1 MRMRKK
7 DTKQH
12 EKVISKPIKDYLYL
26 NMDFL
31 EAAIA
36 QIEGGYTALKI
47 SDDTREAKDINGSR
61 TNTFETDIDG
71 KLNKIITRLIDI
83 EGAVK
88 ATTQS
93 APTYN
98 IDTQLSKNVI
108 IMKQRE
114 NILDRFIDYLGFKEL
129 NSFVDKVCDND
140 IGNYI
145 ALHAYFDYVNFSRLE
160 MLTSKDMLDF
170 YKNLNDENSLSLDVI
185 NKINAKLPL
194 LKKLFPFDTFLYAN
208 GIIVLIND
216 KYLRDAKEQ
225 AGYKF
230 NSMVKVIGIVNKLA
244 SEPRTD
250 SIPVSMTMDKI
261 QISTLALLRELGF
274 VHENDTSIFLI
285 TPIAI
290 YV

>member
-1 MRMRKK
+1 MIEN

-12 EKVISKPIKDYLYL
+12 EKVITKPIKDYLYL

-36 QIEGGYTALKI
+36 QIDGGYTALQI
-47 SDDTREAKDINGSR
+47 SDDTIEAKDIIGSR
-61 TNTFETDIDG
+61 TNTLETDIEG
-71 KLNKIITRLIDI
+71 KLNKIIARLIDL

-108 IMKQRE
+108 VMKQRE
-114 NILDRFIDYLGFKEL
+114 NILDRFIDYLGFKDL
-129 NSFVDKVCDND
+129 DCFVDKVCDDN

-145 ALHAYFDYVNFSRLE
+145 ALHTYFDYFNFSRLDI
-160 MLTSKDMLDF
+160 LTSKEMINF
-170 YKNLNDENSLSLDVI
+170 YKNKYDKNILSIEKMEQLST
-185 NKINAKLPL
+185 KLPL
-194 LKKLFPFDTFLYAN
+194 LKKLFPFDTFLYSN
-208 GIIVLIND
+208 RIIILIND
-216 KYLRDAKEQ
+216 KYLLDDKEQ

-230 NSMVKVIGIVNKLA
+230 NSRIKVIGIVNKLA

-250 SIPVSMTMDKI
+250 SVPASMTMDKI
-261 QISTLALLRELGF
+261 QIETLSLLRELGF
-274 VHENDTSIFLI
+274 VHENDTSIYLV